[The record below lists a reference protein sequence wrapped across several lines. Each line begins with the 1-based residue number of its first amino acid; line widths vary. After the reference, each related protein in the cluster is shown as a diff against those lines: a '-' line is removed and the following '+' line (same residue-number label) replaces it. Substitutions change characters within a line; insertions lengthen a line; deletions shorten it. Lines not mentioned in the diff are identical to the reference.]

1 MATMKAVRIHEY
13 GGPEVLRLE
22 DAPMPVP
29 AAGEVLIRVHAAGI
43 NPVDWKIREGRLRW
57 RVEHRLPLI
66 LGWDVAGVIEVLG
79 PGVTQFTIGDA
90 VYARPDIGRDG
101 GYAEYI
107 AVRASEVALK
117 PKSLDF
123 IHAAAVPLAALT
135 AWQALFD
142 AAKLAAGQR
151 ILIHAGAGGVGSYAV
166 QFAHWKGARVIA
178 TASARNADL
187 VRSLGAD
194 QVIDY
199 TQVRFEDEVRDLD
212 AVFDTVGEEVQ
223 QRSWKVLKK
232 GGILVS
238 ILALTVPDDAA
249 ARDLRSAYVFVQP
262 NAAQL
267 GQIAELIDGGHVK
280 PVVETVLPLSEV
292 RQAHILSQS
301 RHARGKIVLRVAD
314 YS

>member
-1 MATMKAVRIHEY
+1 MATMMAVRIHEY
-13 GGPEVLRLE
+13 GGPDVLRLE
-22 DAPMPVP
+22 DAPVPVP

-43 NPVDWKIREGRLRW
+43 NPVDWKTREGRLKG

-66 LGWDVAGVIEVLG
+66 LGWDVAGVVETLG
-79 PGVTQFTIGDA
+79 PGVTQFKTGDA
-90 VYARPDIGRDG
+90 VYARPDIARDG

-107 AVRASEVALK
+107 TVRAGEVALK

-142 AAKLAAGQR
+142 AAKLVAGQR

-166 QFAHWKGARVIA
+166 QFARWKGAQVIT
-178 TASARNADL
+178 TAGARNADL
-187 VRSLGAD
+187 AHKLGAD

-199 TQVRFEDEVRDLD
+199 TRVRFEDEVRDLD

-249 ARDLRSAYVFVQP
+249 ALGLRSAYVFVQP

-301 RHARGKIVLRVAD
+301 RHTRGKIVLRVAD
-314 YS
+314 

>member
-1 MATMKAVRIHEY
+1 MMAVRIHEY
-13 GGPEVLRLE
+13 GGPDVLRLE
-22 DAPMPVP
+22 DAPVPVP

-43 NPVDWKIREGRLRW
+43 NPVDWKIREGRLKG

-66 LGWDVAGVIEVLG
+66 LGWDVAGVVETLG
-79 PGVTQFTIGDA
+79 PGVTQFKTGDA
-90 VYARPDIGRDG
+90 VYARPDIARDG

-107 AVRASEVALK
+107 TVRAGEVALK

-142 AAKLAAGQR
+142 AAKLVAGQR

-166 QFAHWKGARVIA
+166 QFARWKGAQVIT
-178 TASARNADL
+178 TAGARNADL
-187 VRSLGAD
+187 VRKLGAD

-199 TQVRFEDEVRDLD
+199 TQVCFEDEVRDLD

-249 ARDLRSAYVFVQP
+249 ALGLRSAYVFVQP

-301 RHARGKIVLRVAD
+301 RHTRGKIVLRVAD
-314 YS
+314 